1 MNNQNEEQQQKSNV
15 ELLKE
20 QSSACGP
27 GCACNTSEPLV
38 RIRWVVGVIILCA
51 AAALVVRAIAKNK
64 DSAADKTTSDG
75 FAALTAPGQMLAS
88 YGVTATSN
96 TVAIKEIEALSDLNT
111 LATDMAGVFVF
122 VSGKDEATDKVPTKQ
137 ILGAAKTIEPQ
148 AGGKIGSFSLKTGSR
163 DYDQIAAQMAVPGVL
178 AMVRGRGMAPVSG
191 EITETKLV
199 QAFVAASNSGGCGAG
214 GCGPSGCK

>member
-1 MNNQNEEQQQKSNV
+1 MNNQNEDPKPVDNMA
-15 ELLKE
+15 LLKE
-20 QSSACGP
+20 QASACGP
-27 GCACNTSEPLV
+27 GCACNAAEPSG
-38 RIRWVVGVIILCA
+38 RMRWIVGVIILCA

-64 DSAADKTTSDG
+64 NVSTDTASAG

-96 TVAIKEIEALSDLNT
+96 TVAIKEIGALSDLNT

-122 VSGKDEATDKVPTKQ
+122 LPGKDETTDKAPTKQ

-148 AGGKIGSFSLKTGSR
+148 AGGKIGSFTLKTGSR
-163 DYDQIAAQMAVPGVL
+163 DYGQIAAQMAVPGVL
-178 AMVRGRGMAPVSG
+178 AMVKGRGMAPVSG

-199 QAFVAASNSGGCGAG
+199 QAFVAASSSGGCGAG